1 MKRARRNC
9 VCPTDVALW
18 SDAHSYFPVF
28 DADEIPENPSSGALP
43 FILLSHSPDV
53 LPFLNAAAD
62 LTVCGHTHGGQF
74 CLPGGWPVFNSCR
87 IVGNDFAA
95 GMKTVPQSGK
105 AIFITRGL
113 GTSILPARFFCPP
126 ELAVIELIPAGFAK
140 E

>member
-1 MKRARRNC
+1 M
-9 VCPTDVALW
+9 VGGTL
-18 SDAHSYFPVF
+18 DAHSYFPVF

-62 LTVCGHTHGGQF
+62 LTVCGHTHGGQL

-113 GTSILPARFFCPP
+113 GTSILPLGRA
-126 ELAVIELIPAGFAK
+126 
-140 E
+140 